1 MSKNNFILIT
11 IDGGAATGKSSSAR
25 VISERFNYLYAD
37 TGSHYRTITYLMI
50 TKGIN
55 PEDPRDTIECLN
67 KISLETK
74 IKDRKVHVYLDSYN
88 PNDNDLRSQKVNDQV
103 SHFAAM
109 PDVRKFLLKY
119 QRNLAS
125 IARIQNFNGMIM
137 EGRDIGSVV
146 FPSAELKLFITADI
160 SIRVERRFNELK
172 LNNQSVTKKSV
183 LQNLQKRDFTD
194 KNREHS
200 PLIKEKDAI
209 LIDNSKLSID
219 DQISFIMNYLKKKL

>member
-1 MSKNNFILIT
+1 MNSAAIIKLTKKLNFDFKLINHNSNLFLNGVNIENKIKLPKVSTFVSQVST
-11 IDGGAATGKSSSAR
+11 IFEVRK
-25 VISERFNYLYAD
+25 
-37 TGSHYRTITYLMI
+37 TIVEI
-50 TKGIN
+50 QRNIGFEKGI
-55 PEDPRDTIECLN
+55 
-67 KISLETK
+67 
-74 IKDRKVHVYLDSYN
+74 V
-88 PNDNDLRSQKVNDQV
+88 
-103 SHFAAM
+103 
-109 PDVRKFLLKY
+109 
-119 QRNLAS
+119 
-125 IARIQNFNGMIM
+125 M

-160 SIRVERRFNELK
+160 SIRLERRYNELK

-200 PLIKEKDAI
+200 PLIKEKDAT

>member
-125 IARIQNFNGMIM
+125 IARIQNFDGMIM
-137 EGRDIGSVV
+137 EGRDIGSII
-146 FPSAELKLFITADI
+146 FPHADYKFFLI
-160 SIRVERRFNELK
+160 ADPNTRIKRR
-172 LNNQSVTKKSV
+172 
-183 LQNLQKRDFTD
+183 NL
-194 KNREHS
+194 EGH
-200 PLIKEKDAI
+200 KDAI
-209 LIDNSKLSID
+209 EKRDRLDSTRHTAPLICPKGAIKID
-219 DQISFIMNYLKKKL
+219 TSLMTLEEVIEKMSSFIEGGKK